1 MLCVC
6 TSSLYDTSAQD
17 LYKTSVGKIS
27 VRDLRSRSLQRSLEE
42 VSWQDL
48 LDKISKRD
56 LLAISFLK
64 IPVQDLY
71 RSSVGNIPVRSV
83 KGLMARSLQQDLYAM
98 SLYKVSTRKGALVIS
113 LNKISIRGL
122 LARSL

>member
-56 LLAISFLK
+56 LLAISFFK